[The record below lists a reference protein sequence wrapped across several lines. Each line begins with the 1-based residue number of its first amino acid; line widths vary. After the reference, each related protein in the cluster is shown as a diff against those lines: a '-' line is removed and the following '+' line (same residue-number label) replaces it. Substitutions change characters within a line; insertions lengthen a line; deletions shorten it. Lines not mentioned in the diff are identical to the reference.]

1 MSTECFDVTTKDGR
15 TVAVWR
21 DGPPAGDTPGPV
33 VVMAPGF
40 GQRMRSSGVL
50 ALMLVYNG
58 ATVYRFDALDHVG
71 ISDGEI
77 TDYSITELME
87 ALTSVVDTVRTR
99 EGVES
104 VSMVATSLAA
114 LPVLQFAATKKCT
127 DNIALMLGVVNGR
140 QTLLKVLDVDY
151 LDWDVDTLPAR
162 VHIDKHAVDP
172 SPIVKETRVVDW
184 WELSA
189 TIDALSVLNI
199 PVRNFVA
206 ADDDWV
212 DIADVRAAFDAAN
225 LDQRNVIQVAVS
237 GHALLRNP
245 VALKAL
251 LMDVT
256 RSLVGGEDEPVMPSF
271 EEIVSLR
278 GAERELERHHVASR
292 AGGPAQPT
300 EQCREAWLD
309 HLVCGRWMQR
319 SSCRTSD
326 LPRST
331 CSEQE
336 LRCLGSLA

>member
-1 MSTECFDVTTKDGR
+1 MSTECFDVQTKDGR

-21 DGPPAGDTPGPV
+21 DSPPDKDATGPV

-71 ISDGEI
+71 LSDGEI
-77 TDYSITELME
+77 VDYSITQLME
-87 ALTSVVDTVRTR
+87 ALTAVVDTVCAR
-99 EGVES
+99 EGVDS
-104 VSMVATSLAA
+104 VSMVATSLSA
-114 LPVLQFAATKKCT
+114 LPVLQLAADKKCA

-140 QTLLKVLDVDY
+140 QTLVKVLDVDY
-151 LDWDVDTLPAR
+151 LDWELDALPAR
-162 VHIDKHAVDP
+162 VQIDKHSVDP
-172 SPIVKETRVVDW
+172 RPIVAETRTVDW

-189 TIDALSVLNI
+189 TIDALSVLNV

-212 DIADVRAAFDAAN
+212 DIADVRKAFEAAG
-225 LDQRNVIQVAVS
+225 LDQHDIVEVAVS

-251 LMDVT
+251 LTDVT
-256 RSLVGGEDEPVMPSF
+256 RSLVGGDDEPVMPSF

-278 GAERELERHHVASR
+278 GSERELERRHLASR
-292 AGGPAQPT
+292 TGGRTEPT
-300 EQCREAWLD
+300 E
-309 HLVCGRWMQR
+309 
-319 SSCRTSD
+319 
-326 LPRST
+326 
-331 CSEQE
+331 
-336 LRCLGSLA
+336 